1 MAKLYTRLARA
12 RSRLVKARAR
22 SLTII
27 VSSGPDLSRSK
38 LGLVRLLIRTAKA
51 KFGQVVY
58 QVSQGKDRM
67 VKARA
72 RSLTIIQKDIFW

>member
-51 KFGQVVY
+51 KFGQVV
-58 QVSQGKDRM
+58 
-67 VKARA
+67 
-72 RSLTIIQKDIFW
+72 